1 MWITSLN
8 LRNKGEAPRLEL
20 VNIPVPAQRRT
31 FDITLYCKQACKLPK
46 YVNLVP
52 RALFPCTKF
61 LRPHGPVCVLAK
73 WSRYVPANKAPKCNG
88 SGQ

>member
-8 LRNKGEAPRLEL
+8 LRNKGEAPHRAL

-46 YVNLVP
+46 YVLKESKNVILYEVSETTWT
-52 RALFPCTKF
+52 RMCTCQMVT
-61 LRPHGPVCVLAK
+61 LRPCK
-73 WSRYVPANKAPKCNG
+73 
-88 SGQ
+88 

>member
-31 FDITLYCKQACKLPK
+31 FDITLYCKQACKPPK
-46 YVNLVP
+46 YVLKESKSVILYEVFETTWT
-52 RALFPCTKF
+52 RMCTCQMVT
-61 LRPHGPVCVLAK
+61 LRPRK
-73 WSRYVPANKAPKCNG
+73 
-88 SGQ
+88 

>member
-20 VNIPVPAQRRT
+20 VNIPVLAQRRT

-46 YVNLVP
+46 YVLKESKSVILYEVFETTWT
-52 RALFPCTKF
+52 RMCTCQMVT
-61 LRPHGPVCVLAK
+61 LRPCK
-73 WSRYVPANKAPKCNG
+73 
-88 SGQ
+88 

>member
-8 LRNKGEAPRLEL
+8 LRNKGEAPHLAL

-31 FDITLYCKQACKLPK
+31 FDITLYCKQASKLPK
-46 YVNLVP
+46 YVLKESKT
-52 RALFPCTKF
+52 LFCTKF

-73 WSRYVPANKAPKCNG
+73 WSRYAPANKAPKCND

>member
-31 FDITLYCKQACKLPK
+31 FDITLYCKQASKLPK
-46 YVNLVP
+46 YVLKESKNVILYEVFETTWT
-52 RALFPCTKF
+52 RMCTCQMVT
-61 LRPHGPVCVLAK
+61 LRPCK
-73 WSRYVPANKAPKCNG
+73 
-88 SGQ
+88 